1 MVQLT
6 MQKGTLRSRAQ
17 NSKAITDMILLA
29 SAYADEDWA
38 DIEVI
43 TLKQSAKDRAVE
55 ELAGQVFYSLDF
67 SAEDQINVLAR
78 AYMVDA
84 YEFVRFDEDKITI
97 AVDRE
102 VVNDEAVNHALH
114 LLMQMDNFE
123 SGTTTHFKR

>member
-1 MVQLT
+1 
-6 MQKGTLRSRAQ
+6 
-17 NSKAITDMILLA
+17 MILLA